1 MFPEQAIGYGG
12 AFRRGGA
19 ALIDLL
25 LLAPLTLVLDS
36 LITTH
41 SDVNFSMLVFA
52 AAYEIGMTASSYQ
65 ATLGKMA
72 FGLKVADAEGRRLS
86 VHRSV
91 GRYLA
96 KLLSLLPLAAG
107 YLMIGFT
114 QRKRGLHDMVAGT
127 LVLRLEAGPAPR
139 LPAAPMPRRGLS
151 G

>member
-1 MFPEQAIGYGG
+1 MPGEQTIGYGG
-12 AFRRGGA
+12 AWRRCGA

-25 LLAPLTLVLDS
+25 LLAPLTLVLDTI
-36 LITTH
+36 ITAH

-52 AAYEIGMTASSYQ
+52 AAYEIGMTASSCQ

-72 FGLKVADAEGRRLS
+72 FGLKVVDAEGRRLS

-107 YLMIGFT
+107 YLMIAVT
-114 QRKRGLHDMVAGT
+114 DRKRGLHDMIGGT
-127 LVLRLEAGPAPR
+127 LVVRAEPGAVPARAQRLT
-139 LPAAPMPRRGLS
+139 S
-151 G
+151 